1 MLGETAIALRLIT
14 ADQRLCLSATFAH
27 GARKVKG
34 GWRQERK
41 RGGKGKGG
49 REMEIIERYKGT
61 EEM

>member
-34 GWRQERK
+34 GGEAREEA
-41 RGGKGKGG
+41 RGEGKG
-49 REMEIIERYKGT
+49 REGDGDYREV
-61 EEM
+61 